1 MWPEASDEEDYD
13 FIARDEQELGPG
25 VRALLATLGA
35 DGTPE
40 RYRGGSLPV
49 YAVGDLVLKLFPPV
63 YADELPVEAGVLR
76 AVQGRL
82 PTPTPRVHSAGDFE
96 GWGYVLMDRLRGRPL
111 IEAWDDLSPAQR
123 DRTADDLGV
132 TTAALHALPPPEI
145 EDWFP
150 DDWDGFVADQR
161 AGCAGR
167 HKALGLSADWVARIP
182 AFLDSVDLTA
192 GEPVLLHTEM
202 MRQHLLVGEDGE
214 LTGLFDFEP
223 AMRGA
228 AEYEFAGIGAFV
240 SEGDARFLGRTLR
253 AYGYPADR
261 LDAELRRRML
271 AWLLLHYY
279 SNFANYLKRLPAPA
293 EPTLESVADR
303 WFATT

>member
-1 MWPEASDEEDYD
+1 MWPEASDEEDFD
-13 FIARDEQELGPG
+13 VIARDELELGPG
-25 VRALLATLGA
+25 VRALLSALGA

-49 YAVGDLVLKLFPPV
+49 YAVGELVLKLFPPV

-82 PTPTPRVHSAGDFE
+82 PTPTPRVHSAGEFE
-96 GWGYVLMDRLRGRPL
+96 GWGFVLMDRLRGRPL

-132 TTAALHALPPPEI
+132 TTAALHAVAPPEI

-150 DDWDGFVADQR
+150 DDWAGFVGDQR

-182 AFLDSVDLTA
+182 AFLDGVDLTG
-192 GEPVLLHTEM
+192 GEPVLLHTEL
-202 MRQHLLVGEDGE
+202 MRQHLLVGADGE

-240 SEGDARFLGRTLR
+240 AEGDARFLGRTLR
-253 AYGYPADR
+253 AYGYPAER
-261 LDAELRRRML
+261 LDAGLRRRSL

-279 SNFANYLKRLPAPA
+279 GNFADHLNRLPAPA

>member
-1 MWPEASDEEDYD
+1 MWPDASDEEDYD
-13 FIARDEQELGPG
+13 FIAHDEQELGPG
-25 VRALLATLGA
+25 VRALLADLGA
-35 DGTPE
+35 AGTPE

-82 PTPTPRVHSAGDFE
+82 PTPTPRVHRSGEFE

-123 DRTADDLGV
+123 DRTADDLGA

-145 EDWFP
+145 EDWVP
-150 DDWDGFVADQR
+150 DDWGGFVDDQR

-167 HKALGLSADWVARIP
+167 HRALGLSADWVAQIP
-182 AFLDSVDLTA
+182 AFLDSVDLTV

-202 MRQHLLVGEDGE
+202 MRQHLLVGDDGE

-261 LDAELRRRML
+261 LDTDLRRRFL

-279 SNFANYLKRLPAPA
+279 GNLADHLERLPEPG
-293 EPTLESVADR
+293 EPTLNSVADR
-303 WFATT
+303 WFATA